1 MTEEDVTLWIW
12 LSLCCTPASL
22 TFGKLIAAFDTPEEI
37 HGATDEEIA
46 ACIGTRSR
54 DYTLLCNRDLTE
66 ARRIYAF
73 CRKFSVGLLP
83 YGDPHYPA
91 SLAGSYAP
99 PALLYYRGT
108 LPDFDKKFFAAVVG
122 SRHMSDYGRRAAFH
136 ISCDLAR
143 AGAVVVSGMALGIDG
158 VALAGALSAEAPTV
172 AVIGSGIDVCYPPE
186 HRTLA
191 REIVKRGVVM
201 TEYPPGSPPNFYHFP
216 ARNRIIAA
224 LSAATLVIEGTEKSG
239 SLITA
244 RHAKAE
250 GRAVYA
256 LPGNVDSES
265 SGVTTLLLKDGAR
278 VLTSADDVIRDFEYL
293 YPGELNPFRLS
304 EPFSVRSDE
313 FLRRLGVG
321 GGQKRPSFFRR
332 KEKAVADGFGA
343 SFDGTPVQD
352 TENTGDTERIARLAS
367 LGETAKTLYDRLPE
381 TGDCPIESLIGE
393 DMPLR
398 DVTKTLLRLE
408 IAGLVDMLPGERVA
422 RKHS

>member
-1 MTEEDVTLWIW
+1 MTDEELTLWIW
-12 LSLCCTPASL
+12 LSLCCTPASV
-22 TFGKLIAAFDTPEEI
+22 TFGKLIASFDTPKEI
-37 HGATDEEIA
+37 HDASDEEIA

-54 DYTLLCNRDLTE
+54 DYTLLCRKDLSE
-66 ARRIYAF
+66 AKRIFDF
-73 CRKFSVGLLP
+73 CKKFGVGLLP
-83 YGDPHYPA
+83 YGDERYPA
-91 SLAGSYAP
+91 TLAGIYAP

-122 SRHMSDYGRRAAFH
+122 SRHMSDYGKRAAFH

-143 AGAVVVSGMALGIDG
+143 AGGVIVSGMALGIDG
-158 VALAGALSAEAPTV
+158 VALAGALAAEAPTV

-191 REIVKRGVVM
+191 REIVKRGAVM

-216 ARNRIIAA
+216 ARNRIIAG

-304 EPFSVRSDE
+304 EPFSVRTE
-313 FLRRLGVG
+313 EVLRRLGVG
-321 GGQKRPSFFRR
+321 GARQRTSLFRR
-332 KEKAVADGFGA
+332 KEKPAPDEGFGSVA
-343 SFDGTPVQD
+343 TPTAPGKAVHDD
-352 TENTGDTERIARLAS
+352 TDIFARLEP
-367 LGETAKTLYDRLPE
+367 LGETAKKLYPRIPE
-381 TGDCPIESLIGE
+381 EGDCPIESLIGE

-408 IAGLVDMLPGERVA
+408 IAGLIDMLPGERVA

>member
-1 MTEEDVTLWIW
+1 MTEDDLTLRIW

-22 TFGKLIAAFDTPEEI
+22 TFGKLIAAFDTPEKIYAASE
-37 HGATDEEIA
+37 EEIA
-46 ACIGTRSR
+46 ACIGTRTR
-54 DYTLLCNRDLTE
+54 DYTLLCNKNLTE
-66 ARRIYAF
+66 AKRIFTF
-73 CRKFSVGLLP
+73 CKKFGVGLLS
-83 YGDPHYPA
+83 YDDERYPET
-91 SLAGSYAP
+91 LAGIYAP

-108 LPDFDKKFFAAVVG
+108 LPEFDRRFFAAVVG
-122 SRHMSDYGRRAAFH
+122 SRHISDYGKRAAFH

-143 AGAVVVSGMALGIDG
+143 AGAVVVSGMALGVDG
-158 VALAGALSAEAPTV
+158 VALAGALAAEAPTV
-172 AVIGSGIDVCYPPE
+172 AVIGSGIDVCYPSE

-191 REIVKRGVVM
+191 KEIVKRGVVM

-216 ARNRIIAA
+216 ARNRIIAG
-224 LSAATLVIEGTEKSG
+224 LCAATLVIEGTEKSG

-265 SGVTTLLLKDGAR
+265 SGVTTLLLRDGAR

-304 EPFSVRSDE
+304 EPFSVRTEDV
-313 FLRRLGVG
+313 LRKLGVG
-321 GGQKRPSFFRR
+321 AGRTRTPFFHR
-332 KEKAVADGFGA
+332 KEKTSDDAFASVAKIPAEQAVASEDAGLA
-343 SFDGTPVQD
+343 TKLATLTD
-352 TENTGDTERIARLAS
+352 TANVLYSRI
-367 LGETAKTLYDRLPE
+367 PE
-381 TGDCPIESLIGE
+381 AGDCPIESLIAD

-408 IAGLVDMLPGERVA
+408 IAGLIDMLPGERVA